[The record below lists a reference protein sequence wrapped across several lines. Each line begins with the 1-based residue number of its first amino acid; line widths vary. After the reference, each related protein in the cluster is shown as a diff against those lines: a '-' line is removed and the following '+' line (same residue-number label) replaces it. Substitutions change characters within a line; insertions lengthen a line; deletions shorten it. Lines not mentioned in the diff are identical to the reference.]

1 MFQLFVTDVDLLN
14 LTVLR
19 EVLRISV
26 DYHLVDFESK
36 RIHFTWLVSE
46 HGSSRH
52 RQVPKQQMVHINM
65 YNFYVSV
72 KISISVKIKNKTNT
86 DIIQVPIDMMLGRE
100 AKSSKQK
107 YRLRT
112 VPLLKLLLT
121 QTFELNGDI
130 CPSEGTSKCLWKVA
144 LNGKCISVKGNFEIH
159 AYDWLS
165 RSLQKMSIVRCHAF
179 TSDIFYIK
187 LTIFQSIFYDIC
199 EVPSYL
205 AASPPTCSV
214 LNKLM
219 TEQNCKFCW
228 RHKVSSSHQMMSE
241 DNSAV
246 GTRLS
251 HSTGPGSLWR
261 VKLSSW

>member
-72 KISISVKIKNKTNT
+72 KISVSVKIKNKTST

-159 AYDWLS
+159 AYEWLS
-165 RSLQKMSIVRCHAF
+165 RSLQKMSI
-179 TSDIFYIK
+179 
-187 LTIFQSIFYDIC
+187 C
-199 EVPSYL
+199 EVLCLHFRHFLHQANYL
-205 AASPPTCSV
+205 SIHFLWHLWSSLVFSSISTNMFSVEQIDDRTKLQVLPKTQGFIKSPDDV
-214 LNKLM
+214 RG
-219 TEQNCKFCW
+219 Q
-228 RHKVSSSHQMMSE
+228 
-241 DNSAV
+241 
-246 GTRLS
+246 LS
-251 HSTGPGSLWR
+251 CGYPAFSQHWARQP
-261 VKLSSW
+261 VKS